1 MRGRGGDWGRRWV
14 GGGGISHRHCVHKLG
29 LTKRKDS
36 RSGQSNRG
44 PSAYRPSGVLAGT
57 DIPGGVSFVSV
68 LLYAYRN
75 HQVY

>member
-1 MRGRGGDWGRRWV
+1 MVVGGWWV
-14 GGGGISHRHCVHKLG
+14 GGGGISHRHHVHKLG

-36 RSGQSNRG
+36 RSGQSNQG
-44 PSAYRPSGVLAGT
+44 PPAYQPLSGVLAGT

-68 LLYAYRN
+68 LLYAHRN

>member
-1 MRGRGGDWGRRWV
+1 MGVGGGWWGL
-14 GGGGISHRHCVHKLG
+14 GGGGISHRHCVHELG

-44 PSAYRPSGVLAGT
+44 PSAYHQPSGVLAGT

-68 LLYAYRN
+68 LLYAHRN